1 MGRCRTAFAHFRPKI
16 YRQEA
21 IMQAPLKEKN
31 DIKIFILYLLKNLK
45 YPLDFNTIS
54 DIVVQD
60 EFVSYFDF
68 AECFAELLDTET
80 IELIR
85 VGDEI
90 TEPTIGENGR
100 PENKSEYFQITEKGI
115 VVVEQLQSNLLGV
128 IKEKSL
134 KSAMRLLSFKQRG
147 ADVKCTHSP
156 REDGKYDL
164 HCEIIE
170 NYETVLEVNL
180 VVESEELLYKMV
192 ANFSEHP
199 EVAYRGVLSIL
210 SGDINYLVN

>member
-1 MGRCRTAFAHFRPKI
+1 
-16 YRQEA
+16 
-21 IMQAPLKEKN
+21 MQAPLKEKN
-31 DIKIFILYLLKNLK
+31 DIKIFILYLLKNLN

-80 IELIR
+80 IEMLRISE
-85 VGDEI
+85 EI
-90 TEPTIGENGR
+90 VEPSIGENGR
-100 PENKSEYFQITEKGI
+100 PENKSEYFKITEKGI
-115 VVVEQLQSNLLGV
+115 VVVEQLQSNLLGI

-147 ADVKCTHSP
+147 ADLKCTHAL

-164 HCEIIE
+164 HCEVIE
-170 NYETVLEVNL
+170 NFEPVLQINL
-180 VVESEELLYKMV
+180 VVENEDLLHKMIE
-192 ANFSEHP
+192 NFNEHP
-199 EVAYRGVLSIL
+199 EVAYRGVLAVL

>member
-1 MGRCRTAFAHFRPKI
+1 
-16 YRQEA
+16 
-21 IMQAPLKEKN
+21 MQAPLKEKN

-90 TEPTIGENGR
+90 VEPTIGKNGR

-115 VVVEQLQSNLLGV
+115 VVVEQLQSNLLTM

-134 KSAMRLLSFKQRG
+134 KSALRLLSFKQRG
-147 ADVKCTHSP
+147 SDVKCSHSE

-170 NYETVLEVNL
+170 NHQILLEVNI
-180 VVESEELLYKMV
+180 VVESYELLCKMV
-192 ANFSEHP
+192 ENFNEHP
-199 EVAYRGVLSIL
+199 EVAYRGVVSLL
-210 SGDINYLVN
+210 TGDINYLIN

>member
-1 MGRCRTAFAHFRPKI
+1 
-16 YRQEA
+16 
-21 IMQAPLKEKN
+21 MQAPLKEKN

-85 VGDEI
+85 VGEEI
-90 TEPTIGENGR
+90 AEPTIGENGR

-147 ADVKCTHSP
+147 ADIKCTHTK

-170 NYETVLEVNL
+170 NYEVVLEVNL
-180 VVESEELLYKMV
+180 VVEGEELLQKMV
-192 ANFSEHP
+192 ANFNEHP
-199 EVAYRGVLSIL
+199 EVAYRGVVSIL

>member
-1 MGRCRTAFAHFRPKI
+1 
-16 YRQEA
+16 
-21 IMQAPLKEKN
+21 MQAPLKEKN

-68 AECFAELLDTET
+68 AECFAELLDLGT
-80 IELIR
+80 IEQLR

-90 TEPTIGENGR
+90 VTEASIGQNGR
-100 PENKSEYFQITEKGI
+100 PEKKNELYRITEDGVK
-115 VVVEQLQSNLLGV
+115 VVEQLQSNLLGM

-134 KSAMRLLSFKQRG
+134 KSAMRLLSFKSRG
-147 ADVKCTHSP
+147 SEIKCTSSE
-156 REDGKYDL
+156 RKEGGYNL

-170 NYETVLEVNL
+170 NRSTLMNIDI
-180 VVESEELLYKMV
+180 VVENKQQLDAMMY
-192 ANFSEHP
+192 NFNERP
-199 EVAYRGVLSIL
+199 EVIYRGVVSLL
-210 SGDINYLVN
+210 TGDINYLID

>member
-1 MGRCRTAFAHFRPKI
+1 
-16 YRQEA
+16 
-21 IMQAPLKEKN
+21 MQAPLKEKN
-31 DIKIFILYLLKNLK
+31 DIKIFILYLLKNLN

-80 IELIR
+80 IEMLIL
-85 VGDEI
+85 GDEGDAGD
-90 TEPTIGENGR
+90 EAK
-100 PENKSEYFQITEKGI
+100 NKREHFRITEKGI

-134 KSAMRLLSFKQRG
+134 KSALRLLSFKQRG
-147 ADVKCTHSP
+147 ADIKCTHAR
-156 REDGKYDL
+156 REDGKFDL

-170 NYETVLEVNL
+170 NFELALEINL

>member
-1 MGRCRTAFAHFRPKI
+1 MEI
-16 YRQEA
+16 Y
-21 IMQAPLKEKN
+21 MQAPLKEKN
-31 DIKIFILYLLKNLK
+31 DIKIFILYLLKNLN

-80 IELIR
+80 IEMIR

-90 TEPTIGENGR
+90 VEPSIGENGR
-100 PENKSEYFQITEKGI
+100 PENKNEHFRITEKGI

-134 KSAMRLLSFKQRG
+134 KSAMRLLSFKRRG
-147 ADVKCTHSP
+147 ADVRCTFAR
-156 REDGKYDL
+156 REDGKFDL

-170 NYETVLEVNL
+170 NFELALEINL
-180 VVESEELLYKMV
+180 VVEGEDLLHKMV
-192 ANFSEHP
+192 ANFNEHP